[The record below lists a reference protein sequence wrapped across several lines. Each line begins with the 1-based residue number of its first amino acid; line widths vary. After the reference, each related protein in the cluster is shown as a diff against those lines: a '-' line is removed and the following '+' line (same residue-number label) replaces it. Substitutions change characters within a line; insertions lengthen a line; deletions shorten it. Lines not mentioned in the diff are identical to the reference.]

1 VALPEDALDPV
12 NVCPVASPCKAGKKQ
27 VSYLYGARPGS
38 GELCL
43 YVDGVNART
52 QRTESVVPP
61 HIGKLVAY
69 VSSGQVSFGLT
80 SVRIPQG
87 GTNISLGE
95 AKDIVSIVEW
105 VPIDKDLEKCRHA
118 PKGSPPADCK

>member
-1 VALPEDALDPV
+1 
-12 NVCPVASPCKAGKKQ
+12 VCPVASPCKAGKKQ

-43 YVDGVNART
+43 FVEGVEARS
-52 QRTESVVPP
+52 QRTESIVPP

-69 VSSGQVSFGLT
+69 VASGQVSFGLT

-118 PKGSPPADCK
+118 PKGSPPPECK